1 MDKASINATIF
12 LPHTVCQ
19 AAARGGYSV
28 RRGELGAEGDARL
41 VGQCPPCRGPVPQH
55 PNQNSKTGL
64 VTVTTFNHESGSPD
78 QSVVMRQVESGV
90 RLRISGVHGQAQ
102 ACCPCSSS
110 KEQGN
115 SWGWNTVP
123 KPKWWGSH
131 WGASQ
136 LCPTQLFSQPSDPR
150 LQQTWPWVQAATLLG
165 KSAYWV
171 SAGPWY
177 HDPEISLLGQWY
189 VNSGDMAPAS
199 VVEAL

>member
-1 MDKASINATIF
+1 MDKASINATIL

-19 AAARGGYSV
+19 AAARGGCSV
-28 RRGELGAEGDARL
+28 RQGELGAEGDVRL
-41 VGQCPPCRGPVPQH
+41 VGQCPPWHGPVPQH

-102 ACCPCSSS
+102 ACCLCSSS
-110 KEQGN
+110 KEQGQQLGLKH
-115 SWGWNTVP
+115 SSQAKTMRFP
-123 KPKWWGSH
+123 PRCLTALSH
-131 WGASQ
+131 PVF
-136 LCPTQLFSQPSDPR
+136 LQPSDSR
-150 LQQTWPWVQAATLLG
+150 LQQSWPWVQAATSLG

-171 SAGPWY
+171 SAGPWH
-177 HDPEISLLGQWY
+177 HDPEISLLGRWY

>member
-1 MDKASINATIF
+1 MDKGSINATIF

-19 AAARGGYSV
+19 AAARGGCSV

-41 VGQCPPCRGPVPQH
+41 VGQCPPWHGPVPQH

-110 KEQGN
+110 KEQGQQLGLKH
-115 SWGWNTVP
+115 SSQAKTMRFPLRCLTALSHPALLAAIWP
-123 KPKWWGSH
+123 KVTADLALSAGSH
-131 WGASQ
+131 IAGEKCLLS
-136 LCPTQLFSQPSDPR
+136 LCRTL
-150 LQQTWPWVQAATLLG
+150 TPWSRNKLARTV
-165 KSAYWV
+165 
-171 SAGPWY
+171 
-177 HDPEISLLGQWY
+177 IC
-189 VNSGDMAPAS
+189 
-199 VVEAL
+199 